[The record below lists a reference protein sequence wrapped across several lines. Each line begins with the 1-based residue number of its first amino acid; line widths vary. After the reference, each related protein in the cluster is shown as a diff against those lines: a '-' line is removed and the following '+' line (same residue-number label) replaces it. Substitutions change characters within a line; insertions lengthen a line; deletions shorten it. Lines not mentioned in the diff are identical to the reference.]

1 MKDTYQ
7 KIIKN
12 HTPKEDILKNSFIAF
27 ISGGIMGIIGEL
39 LIEFYTLVMHVP
51 SKEATVCMLITLIFF
66 ASLFTCLG
74 FFDKLVNFCKCGL
87 IIPITGFAHAT
98 QSAALEYRKE
108 GLVTG
113 IGANML
119 KLSGAVIIYGIIGS
133 FIFSLIRTL
142 VGLVWQSISK
152 THL

>member
-1 MKDTYQ
+1 MKDNYQ
-7 KIIKN
+7 NIIKK
-12 HTPKEDILKNSFIAF
+12 HTPKEDILKNSIIAF
-27 ISGGIMGIIGEL
+27 ITGGIMGIVGEL
-39 LIEFYTLVMHVP
+39 LIEFYSFYLHIP
-51 SKEATVCMLITLIFF
+51 AKESTVCMLITLIFIS
-66 ASLFTCLG
+66 SLLTCLG
-74 FFDKLVNFCKCGL
+74 FFDKWVNTCKCGL

-142 VGLVWQSISK
+142 VGLV
-152 THL
+152 